1 MTTSVSV
8 LGTDLALEAAQA
20 QLKTI
25 RLTSQP
31 GLTVRRR
38 VRDGYA
44 LTAMDLTGPQQAEK
58 LKRPMGKY
66 ITMELTPYLQ
76 RQQDFFARG
85 ARCIA
90 RELAA
95 LLPEGDAPVLV
106 VGLGN
111 RSLTADA
118 VGPLALPHIPAHAA
132 GHAGGIRGLFLCG
145 SSDHRGLGGD
155 GIGKL

>member
-1 MTTSVSV
+1 MSV

-111 RSLTADA
+111 RSPNGGRRGAT
-118 VGPLALPHIPAHAA
+118 GPAPYPGHPAHAA
-132 GHAGGIRGLFLCG
+132 GHAGGILGLFLCG

>member
-1 MTTSVSV
+1 MSV

-58 LKRPMGKY
+58 LMRPMGKY

-85 ARCIA
+85 A
-90 RELAA
+90 
-95 LLPEGDAPVLV
+95 D
-106 VGLGN
+106 
-111 RSLTADA
+111 
-118 VGPLALPHIPAHAA
+118 ALP
-132 GHAGGIRGLFLCG
+132 G
-145 SSDHRGLGGD
+145 SWRRCCR
-155 GIGKL
+155 KAMRRCWWWAWATAP